1 MPDPPASVSK
11 SKPLCARL
19 QGRRKAPFSLLP
31 LIMISYFS
39 QIFAKDITAD
49 DLENLSL
56 EDTYKV
62 LDELASYKEVYVKM
76 FNKIS
81 KKELDQHQDL
91 IDDMKAYNTLFIIA
105 KRRAHFLNHAKVN
118 QLTKAIMIW
127 KKRAFILGKQ
137 LNMTNDEVKRIMV
150 YQTN

>member
-1 MPDPPASVSK
+1 MVGYKGAER
-11 SKPLCARL
+11 PL
-19 QGRRKAPFSLLP
+19 FSLP

-39 QIFAKDITAD
+39 QVFNAQLDVDDI
-49 DLENLSL
+49 ENRPLN
-56 EDTYKV
+56 EIYII
-62 LDELASYKEVYVKM
+62 LDELTSYKEVYAKM

-91 IDDMKAYNTLFIIA
+91 IEDMKAYNSLFIIA

-127 KKRAFILGKQ
+127 KKRAFLLGKQ
-137 LNMTNDEVKRIMV
+137 LNMTNDEVKKVMV
-150 YQTN
+150 YPTGG

>member
-1 MPDPPASVSK
+1 
-11 SKPLCARL
+11 
-19 QGRRKAPFSLLP
+19 
-31 LIMISYFS
+31 MISYFS

-49 DLENLSL
+49 DIENLPL

-62 LDELASYKEVYVKM
+62 LDELTSYKEVYMKM

-137 LNMTNDEVKRIMV
+137 LNMTNDEVKRVMV